1 MGSHTSTMSLL
12 RKIDKKEQQSI
23 FVFCILHHKND
34 AQITF
39 SKTNIIQCYQNI
51 LQNNI
56 VIISIKVNW
65 IPPSD

>member
-23 FVFCILHHKND
+23 FDFLILHYKND
-34 AQITF
+34 VQITF
-39 SKTNIIQCYQNI
+39 LKTNIIQCYRNI